1 MFEDS
6 RRVAP
11 TVTFPE
17 LAAAITDI
25 PLRPERNNPALTV
38 EARALLML
46 RRQLDA
52 RLLSRIAAVDDQGL
66 ACSDGFAS
74 TAAWVRG
81 YANLDNGQ
89 ATSLVKAARIAD
101 RLPLLGD
108 VLAAGT
114 IGVEH
119 LQAVAAGAKRV
130 PFEVLVEHDHTLRD
144 LAPHARP
151 AEMRRAAAK
160 IQACHDET
168 SVAADA
174 AHVHDSRYLTVS
186 RTFGDAYHLD
196 GLLEP
201 EAGAALVAALDS
213 LTQSRGAEDTRTL
226 GQRRA
231 DALTE
236 LTELGLRS
244 GKLPDLGGDRPG
256 LTFLVQVPTTT
267 TTTAPSEDPVPAGQT
282 EAVQP
287 ACQVTAFG
295 AGDRVLIGSDAL
307 IPAETLSRLTCCADI
322 SLATVNEWGEPLNL
336 YRTSRFPNIPQ
347 RRALVIRD
355 GGCVFPGCDRPPAH
369 CQAHHIRYWSADGH
383 TNLDNLA
390 LVCWFHHHLL
400 HEGGWRLE
408 RIPPRS
414 GSPGHPPQPPG
425 WLVTGPDGRQLRQHQ
440 QHRQPAA

>member
-6 RRVAP
+6 RRVDP
-11 TVTFPE
+11 TVTFPA

-25 PLRPERNNPALTV
+25 PLRPERSNPALTV

-52 RLLSRIAAVDDQGL
+52 RLLSRVAAVDDQGL
-66 ACSDGFAS
+66 ACGDGFAS
-74 TAAWVRG
+74 TAAWIRG
-81 YANLDNGQ
+81 YANLDSGQ
-89 ATSLVKAARIAD
+89 ATSMVKAARIAD

-160 IQACHDET
+160 LQACHDED
-168 SVAADA
+168 SVAKDA

-201 EAGAALVAALDS
+201 EAGAALVTALDA
-213 LTQSRGAEDTRTL
+213 LTPRRGTEDTRSL

-244 GKLPDLGGDRPG
+244 GKLPDLGGDRPR
-256 LTFLVQVPTTT
+256 LTLLVQVPT
-267 TTTAPSEDPVPAGQT
+267 AAALPEDPVPAGRT
-282 EAVQP
+282 EAVEP
-287 ACQVTAFG
+287 ACRVTALG
-295 AGDRVLIGSDAL
+295 AGDRVLIGTDAL
-307 IPAETLSRLTCCADI
+307 IPAETVRRLTCCADI

-336 YRTSRFPNIPQ
+336 YLTSRFPNVPQ

-369 CQAHHIRYWSADGH
+369 CQVHHIRYWSAGGP

-390 LVCWFHHHLL
+390 LICWFHHHLL

-408 RIPPRS
+408 RIPPRA
-414 GSPGHPPQPPG
+414 GSTGHPPQPPG
-425 WLVTGPDGRQLRQHQ
+425 WLATAADGRQLREL
-440 QHRQPAA
+440 RQPAA

>member
-1 MFEDS
+1 
-6 RRVAP
+6 
-11 TVTFPE
+11 
-17 LAAAITDI
+17 
-25 PLRPERNNPALTV
+25 V

-52 RLLSRIAAVDDQGL
+52 RLLSRIAAVDEQGL

-89 ATSLVKAARIAD
+89 ATSMVKAARIAD

-108 VLAAGT
+108 VLAAGK

-130 PFEVLVEHDHTLRD
+130 PFEVLAEHDHTLRD
-144 LAPHARP
+144 LAPHVRP

-160 IQACHDET
+160 VQACHDET

-186 RTFGDAYHLD
+186 RTFGDAYHVD

-201 EAGAALVAALDS
+201 EAGAALVTALDS

-244 GKLPDLGGDRPG
+244 GKLPDLGGDRPR
-256 LTFLVQVPTTT
+256 LTLLVQVP
-267 TTTAPSEDPVPAGQT
+267 TTTAPSEDPVG
-282 EAVQP
+282 AVP
-287 ACQVTAFG
+287 
-295 AGDRVLIGSDAL
+295 DRRGRA
-307 IPAETLSRLTCCADI
+307 RLP
-322 SLATVNEWGEPLNL
+322 G
-336 YRTSRFPNIPQ
+336 YRVRC
-347 RRALVIRD
+347 R
-355 GGCVFPGCDRPPAH
+355 
-369 CQAHHIRYWSADGH
+369 
-383 TNLDNLA
+383 
-390 LVCWFHHHLL
+390 
-400 HEGGWRLE
+400 
-408 RIPPRS
+408 
-414 GSPGHPPQPPG
+414 
-425 WLVTGPDGRQLRQHQ
+425 
-440 QHRQPAA
+440 